1 MRSCMDCVSYSIA
14 ACPFLSLHGS
24 PEKAMHVLSAI
35 SANVS
40 NVYFSLQL
48 SNSSV
53 EILKKSAIAA
63 TS

>member
-1 MRSCMDCVSYSIA
+1 MRSCMDCVSYSLA
-14 ACPFLSLHGS
+14 ACPFLSLHRYFG
-24 PEKAMHVLSAI
+24 KAMYVQDAI
-35 SANVS
+35 SADVS

-53 EILKKSAIAA
+53 EILKKSAIAT